1 MYSGYKNG
9 HIHKLIKQ
17 PCLWKKVEKNQMQKS
32 TEPSFGRQN
41 HGVIDNAEW
50 SDRGVKMATLAV
62 KRPRPLCENDH
73 CENFYPLSFRRKVHG
88 QLYSTTVN
96 SLIGNSNR
104 RISSAHL
111 ASLLSISARSWEY
124 TIQSFARVVVSFFLF
139 FFFRIDGKKPRVTKN
154 APSHTFT
161 NPYPDSPLPL
171 RYSGTP
177 QTLDPRGP
185 DASNVNK
192 HRRKREGKKEK
203 E

>member
-1 MYSGYKNG
+1 
-9 HIHKLIKQ
+9 
-17 PCLWKKVEKNQMQKS
+17 MQKS

-41 HGVIDNAEW
+41 YGVIDNAEW
-50 SDRGVKMATLAV
+50 SDRGVKIATLAV
-62 KRPRPLCENDH
+62 NRPLCENF
-73 CENFYPLSFRRKVHG
+73 CPLSFSRKVHG

-104 RISSAHL
+104 RISSAHS

-124 TIQSFARVVVSFFLF
+124 TIQSFARIVVSL
-139 FFFRIDGKKPRVTKN
+139 FFFRIDGIKPRVTKN

-185 DASNVNK
+185 DASNVSK
-192 HRRKREGKKEK
+192 HRRKREGKNKQPK
-203 E
+203 RSPFQKKKKRF